1 MDQNR
6 LYLYWKSI
14 IGWGKHPKILA
25 ILMWT
30 EGSSMDFDASPNA
43 SQDQPEEKHPEAALC
58 RWPRSIPGPC
68 DQDRSTCH
76 ATDWRF
82 LKVSICICSH
92 HITPWCDSMRILYM
106 CMEDMWS
113 WPQKEDNFLSSAIP
127 SLQERFAFLEQVF
140 AHPQLRQQW
149 RRPPESEI
157 HLWLLASRAT
167 LRNGFRDE
175 SAWYRNGQPGW
186 KRMTALVEQWAA
198 ARRLQRKK
206 YLKRP
211 AASKAEV
218 CEKGRKQPSTTATI
232 NNPKQSPA
240 FLVHGNKKTYWIN
253 LNYYTVCI
261 YIYIKTPSEYAY
273 CTWRWPVSSRAVC
286 CFLALKR
293 GIWCLVSIPWRERHS
308 SAEVLCDSAL
318 GRWKCGNMGML
329 TKGYLEAAKTGAQAT
344 SNCWSVVDIFSA
356 GISYQLDD

>member
-82 LKVSICICSH
+82 LKVSICTCSH

-261 YIYIKTPSEYAY
+261 YIYI
-273 CTWRWPVSSRAVC
+273 
-286 CFLALKR
+286 
-293 GIWCLVSIPWRERHS
+293 
-308 SAEVLCDSAL
+308 
-318 GRWKCGNMGML
+318 
-329 TKGYLEAAKTGAQAT
+329 
-344 SNCWSVVDIFSA
+344 
-356 GISYQLDD
+356 